1 MFAMKKIFLVI
12 LAFVCFSLRIYGQ
25 QVQKKEVYTF
35 ASPIMLEKICKS
47 KSIKFS
53 ILEFNK
59 YKLELNGYFV
69 IATIEDGDL
78 MFSTYFKD
86 SPSLNRIND
95 FNRRFRWVR
104 LSLDTE
110 GDLVVEQELSFSGGI
125 SVGCIHVFINTYGIL
140 LDKVSSEMQ

>member
-1 MFAMKKIFLVI
+1 MKKIFLVI
-12 LAFVCFSLRIYGQ
+12 LAFVCFSLRTYGQ

-47 KSIKFS
+47 KFIKFS

-59 YKLELNGYFV
+59 YKLELNGYYV

-78 MFSTYFKD
+78 MFSTYFKE

-95 FNRRFRWVR
+95 FNRRFRWG
-104 LSLDTE
+104 SIIT
-110 GDLVVEQELSFSGGI
+110 
-125 SVGCIHVFINTYGIL
+125 
-140 LDKVSSEMQ
+140 